1 MIRNKNRTAQNKIS
15 DPWHVWCDTKGGI
28 DRQTSLESI
37 DDRLSAM
44 RGSSVVDCIR
54 AAIDDISVAAR
65 NIVPEVPNYQK
76 YSVDS
81 LEDLRIYTDE
91 CDMDG
96 GRRVVPLKNL
106 LDENPFH
113 ENLSRHI
120 EKISEAWPHE
130 DAVEQLKRLSD
141 QLIPFLYAVR
151 SFGRKKI
158 ALAKNMGLVTAVE
171 QLEKAYDSFCMI
183 ELTDDIEEDAR
194 RLFIE
199 RKITPYEF
207 RVAICWAFELDR
219 EATEEL
225 NNKRASTR
233 IACQKSISLNDKG
246 GIMGNGVLDND
257 ADYGKKID
265 NMTKQ
270 LKKLIPSQ
278 KNKSMDKLTVQ
289 KRDAVV
295 KKWTEYT
302 NECKKN
308 RCRAMFKN
316 FFEECSNDVIY
327 YNNITEERCSLVDIA
342 KSSDEVKAIVHND
355 REQKRQKN
363 KNMSKQYRSKNK
375 KSK

>member
-15 DPWHVWCDTKGGI
+15 DPWHVWCDTKGRI

-76 YSVDS
+76 YPADS
-81 LEDLRIYTDE
+81 LEDLKIYTDE

-113 ENLSRHI
+113 ENLSRHL

-130 DAVEQLKRLSD
+130 DAVEQLKRLSN
-141 QLIPFLYAVR
+141 QLIPLLYAVR

-219 EATEEL
+219 EATKKINNGGNALPDSLANGIISGGDVKRTLGEEDQDERIANMVISKLRDFQKDGHKNKRFSRPEQEAIRRAWEDYKSESMHRQRATYKDFYSEKANTIIYTRKSDDKRMTLKELVPGLEEL
-225 NNKRASTR
+225 RKVIHN
-233 IACQKSISLNDKG
+233 
-246 GIMGNGVLDND
+246 V
-257 ADYGKKID
+257 
-265 NMTKQ
+265 
-270 LKKLIPSQ
+270 
-278 KNKSMDKLTVQ
+278 
-289 KRDAVV
+289 
-295 KKWTEYT
+295 
-302 NECKKN
+302 NEQ
-308 RCRAMFKN
+308 
-316 FFEECSNDVIY
+316 
-327 YNNITEERCSLVDIA
+327 ERQATMI
-342 KSSDEVKAIVHND
+342 
-355 REQKRQKN
+355 
-363 KNMSKQYRSKNK
+363 
-375 KSK
+375 